1 MLLHATPITTAEGA
15 GDGAVLLLGDITEQ
29 KRVEEAQRSFVAN
42 ASHEMRT
49 PISAIKGLLEL
60 LDGGAKDDPA
70 VRDDFLRTM
79 TLEVDRLGRLVADL
93 LTLAR
98 LEAGSL
104 TLHREPLAAGG
115 LLQEVAS
122 VMRQL
127 ADGFGVR
134 LVVEVPNTPLEVDC
148 DRDRILQVL
157 VGFVDNALKHS
168 AAGGVVVLRA
178 TPQGAFVTLE
188 VEDHGTGIA
197 PEALGRVFE
206 RFFRADESRAVP
218 RGTGLGLAIAK
229 ELVEA
234 HGSTIEVESAP
245 GEGATF
251 RFDLPLASDD
261 GDSDLAG
268 DEA

>member
-1 MLLHATPITTAEGA
+1 
-15 GDGAVLLLGDITEQ
+15 
-29 KRVEEAQRSFVAN
+29 
-42 ASHEMRT
+42 MRT

-60 LDGGAKDDPA
+60 LDGGAKDDPD
-70 VRDDFLRTM
+70 VRDDFLHTM
-79 TLEVDRLGRLVADL
+79 TLEIDRLGRLVADL

-98 LEAGSL
+98 LEAGTF
-104 TLHREPLAAGG
+104 TLHREPVAVAG

-127 ADGFGVR
+127 ADGLGVTLAVDVPPDR
-134 LVVEVPNTPLEVDC
+134 VEVTC

-168 AAGGVVVLRA
+168 SPGDMVTLRA
-178 TPQGAFVTLE
+178 TACGERVAIE

-197 PEALGRVFE
+197 PDALGRLFE
-206 RFFRADESRAVP
+206 RFFRADESRAIP

-229 ELVEA
+229 EIVEA
-234 HGSTIEVESAP
+234 HGSTIQVESTL

-251 RFDLPLASDD
+251 RFELPLAEEDAVEAGEEAD
-261 GDSDLAG
+261 ADLA
-268 DEA
+268 